1 MVELKN
7 VRDQETLLAIRRHL
21 KSIKSL
27 MKVEVTPKQINPP
40 SREKV
45 VHQVPAKY
53 RSTKKNVKRHP
64 ALG

>member
-1 MVELKN
+1 
-7 VRDQETLLAIRRHL
+7 
-21 KSIKSL
+21 

-53 RSTKKNVKRHP
+53 SSTKRKREATSGSWLEKPNIFEANEIKN
-64 ALG
+64 LSSF

>member
-7 VRDQETLLAIRRHL
+7 ARDQETFLAIRQHL
-21 KSIKSL
+21 KSIKTV

-45 VHQVPAKY
+45 VHQVPA
-53 RSTKKNVKRHP
+53 STEHKKKT
-64 ALG
+64 